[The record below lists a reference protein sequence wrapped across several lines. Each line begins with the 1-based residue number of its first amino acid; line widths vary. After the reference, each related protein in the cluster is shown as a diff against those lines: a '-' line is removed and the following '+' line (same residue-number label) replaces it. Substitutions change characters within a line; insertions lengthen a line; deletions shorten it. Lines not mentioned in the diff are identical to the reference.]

1 MSLLSEMRRGGRGY
15 WLSAPALALYIGL
28 LVLPLGLTL
37 VLSFNVFD
45 YQVGVKSDSYTLANY
60 MAVVTDSYFYEIF
73 LRTFWI
79 SALVTLLCVLIGV
92 PEAYILSRMGTP
104 WRSIFLILILTPLL
118 ISVVVRA
125 FGWSLL
131 LGTDGLI
138 NQVIQFMGGRPVKL
152 LYTPFA
158 VVIALVHV
166 MLPFMIIP
174 VWTSL
179 QKLDPTA
186 EQAALSLG
194 ASQAKVMRLI
204 VLPQVMPG
212 VLSGSLIVF
221 GLAASS
227 FAIPGLLGGRR
238 LKMVATVIYDQY
250 LSELNW
256 PMGATLAVALLLVN
270 LLVMLSWN
278 RMIEGRYKKLWGNDP
293 CPRTVH
299 WPSRFMRW

>member
-1 MSLLSEMRRGGRGY
+1 MSTLLRGTGRAY
-15 WLSAPALALYIGL
+15 LLSAPALVLFSVL
-28 LVLPLGLTL
+28 LLLPLALTL

-45 YQVGVKSDSYTLANY
+45 YETGVKEGSYTLAHY
-60 MAVVTDSYFYEIF
+60 LALLSDPYYYEIF

-92 PEAYILSRMGTP
+92 PEAIVLSRMGAP
-104 WRSIFLILILTPLL
+104 WRSIFLILVLTPLL

-131 LGTDGLI
+131 LGADGLI
-138 NQVIQFMGGRPVKL
+138 NQAIMALGGRPLKL

-158 VVIALVHV
+158 VVVGLVHV

-179 QKLDPTA
+179 QKLDPAA

-194 ASQAKVMRLI
+194 ASHLTVLRRI

-212 VLSGSLIVF
+212 VLSGTLIVF

-238 LKMVATVIYDQY
+238 LKMVATLIYDQY
-250 LSELNW
+250 LAELNW
-256 PMGATLAVALLLVN
+256 PMGATLAVALLLLN
-270 LLVMLSWN
+270 LLVMLGWN
-278 RMIEGRYKKLWGNDP
+278 RLVERRYKRALG
-293 CPRTVH
+293 V
-299 WPSRFMRW
+299 

>member
-1 MSLLSEMRRGGRGY
+1 MSVLRDTGRGY
-15 WLSAPALALYIGL
+15 LLSAPALALFLAL
-28 LVLPLGLTL
+28 LVLPLLLTL

-45 YQVGVKSDSYTLANY
+45 YEVGVKGGEWTLAQYLNL
-60 MAVVTDSYFYEIF
+60 VTDSYFYEIF

-79 SALVTLLCVLIGV
+79 SALVTLLCVVIGV

-131 LGTDGLI
+131 LGADGLI
-138 NQVIQFMGGRPVKL
+138 NQAIQALGGRPIKM

-158 VVIALVHV
+158 VILALVHV

-179 QKLDPTA
+179 QKLDASA

-194 ASQAKVMRLI
+194 ATQAKVMRMV

-212 VLSGSLIVF
+212 VLLGTLIVF
-221 GLAASS
+221 GLSASS

-238 LKMVATVIYDQY
+238 LKMVATVVYDQY

-256 PMGATLAVALLLVN
+256 PMGAAIAVALLLIN

-278 RMIEGRYKKLWGNDP
+278 RLVEGRYKKSLGE
-293 CPRTVH
+293 
-299 WPSRFMRW
+299 

>member
-1 MSLLSEMRRGGRGY
+1 MKADEWTLAHY
-15 WLSAPALALYIGL
+15 LAL
-28 LVLPLGLTL
+28 
-37 VLSFNVFD
+37 F
-45 YQVGVKSDSYTLANY
+45 SDA
-60 MAVVTDSYFYEIF
+60 YFYEIF
-73 LRTFWI
+73 WRTFWI
-79 SALVTLLCVLIGV
+79 SALVTLLCVVIGV

-131 LGTDGLI
+131 LGADGLV
-138 NQVIQFMGGRPVKL
+138 NQVIQALGGRPVKL

-158 VVIALVHV
+158 VIIALVHV

-179 QKLDPTA
+179 QKLDPSA

-194 ASQAKVMRLI
+194 ASQATVMRKI

-212 VLSGSLIVF
+212 VLSGTLIVF

-238 LKMVATVIYDQY
+238 LKMVATVVYDQY

-256 PMGATLAVALLLVN
+256 PMGATIAVVLLLVN
-270 LLVMLSWN
+270 LLIMLSWN
-278 RMIEGRYKKLWGNDP
+278 RMVEGRYKKSLG
-293 CPRTVH
+293 V
-299 WPSRFMRW
+299 

>member
-104 WRSIFLILILTPLL
+104 WRLIFLILILTPLL

-278 RMIEGRYKKLWGNDP
+278 RMIEGRYKKTLGE
-293 CPRTVH
+293 
-299 WPSRFMRW
+299 

>member
-1 MSLLSEMRRGGRGY
+1 MSVLRDTGRGY
-15 WLSAPALALYIGL
+15 LLSAPALALFFGL
-28 LVLPLGLTL
+28 LVLPLLLTL

-45 YQVGVKSDSYTLANY
+45 YEIGVKGGEWTLAQYTNLL
-60 MAVVTDSYFYEIF
+60 TDSYFYEIF

-79 SALVTLLCVLIGV
+79 SALVTLLCVVIGV

-131 LGTDGLI
+131 LGADGLI
-138 NQVIQFMGGRPVKL
+138 NQAIQALGGRPIKM

-158 VVIALVHV
+158 VILALVHV

-179 QKLDPTA
+179 QKLDASA

-194 ASQAKVMRLI
+194 ATQAQVMRMV

-212 VLSGSLIVF
+212 VLSGTLIVF
-221 GLAASS
+221 GLSASS

-238 LKMVATVIYDQY
+238 LKMVATVVYDQY

-256 PMGATLAVALLLVN
+256 PMGAAIAVALLLIN

-278 RMIEGRYKKLWGNDP
+278 RLVEGRYKKSLGE
-293 CPRTVH
+293 
-299 WPSRFMRW
+299 

>member
-1 MSLLSEMRRGGRGY
+1 MSVLRDTGRGY
-15 WLSAPALALYIGL
+15 LLSAPALALFLGL
-28 LVLPLGLTL
+28 LVLPLLLTL

-45 YQVGVKSDSYTLANY
+45 YEVGVKGGEWTLAQYLNL
-60 MAVVTDSYFYEIF
+60 VTDSYFYEIF

-79 SALVTLLCVLIGV
+79 SALVTLLCVVIGV

-131 LGTDGLI
+131 LGADGLI
-138 NQVIQFMGGRPVKL
+138 NQAIQALGGRPIKM

-158 VVIALVHV
+158 VILALVHV

-179 QKLDPTA
+179 QKLDASA

-194 ASQAKVMRLI
+194 ATQAKVMRMV

-212 VLSGSLIVF
+212 VLSGTLIVF
-221 GLAASS
+221 GLSASS

-238 LKMVATVIYDQY
+238 LKMVATVVYDQY

-256 PMGATLAVALLLVN
+256 PMGAAIAVALLLIN
-270 LLVMLSWN
+270 LLVLLSWN
-278 RMIEGRYKKLWGNDP
+278 RLVEGRYKKSLGE
-293 CPRTVH
+293 
-299 WPSRFMRW
+299 

>member
-60 MAVVTDSYFYEIF
+60 VAVVTDSYFYEIF

-131 LGTDGLI
+131 LGADGLI

-194 ASQAKVMRLI
+194 ASQAKVMRLV

-278 RMIEGRYKKLWGNDP
+278 RMIEGRYKKTLGE
-293 CPRTVH
+293 
-299 WPSRFMRW
+299 

>member
-1 MSLLSEMRRGGRGY
+1 MKLIDAMKRGRQGY
-15 WLSAPALALYIGL
+15 LLSAPALALYLGL
-28 LVLPLGLTL
+28 LVVPLGLTL

-45 YQVGVKSDSYTLANY
+45 YGSGIDSKAYTFEHYTSLLG
-60 MAVVTDSYFYEIF
+60 DPYFYEIF
-73 LRTFWI
+73 LRTLWI
-79 SALVTLLCVLIGV
+79 SALTTLLCVVIGV
-92 PEAYILSRMGTP
+92 PEAYILSRMGAP

-131 LGTDGLI
+131 LGADGLV
-138 NQVIQFMGGRPVKL
+138 NQTLQAFGGSPMKL

-179 QKLDPTA
+179 QKLDPA
-186 EQAALSLG
+186 AVQAALSLG
-194 ASQAKVMRLI
+194 ASPFTVIRKV
-204 VLPQVMPG
+204 VLPQIMPG
-212 VLSGSLIVF
+212 VLSGTLIVF

-238 LKMVATVIYDQY
+238 LKMVATLIYDQY

-256 PMGATLAVALLLVN
+256 PMGAAIAIALLLLN
-270 LLVMLSWN
+270 LLIMLSWN
-278 RMIEGRYKKLWGNDP
+278 RMVESRYKKSLG
-293 CPRTVH
+293 
-299 WPSRFMRW
+299 

>member
-1 MSLLSEMRRGGRGY
+1 MKLLDGMRRGRQGY
-15 WLSAPALALYIGL
+15 LMSAPALALYLGL
-28 LVLPLGLTL
+28 LVIPLGLTL

-45 YQVGVKSDSYTLANY
+45 YGSGIDSNAYTLDHY
-60 MAVVTDSYFYEIF
+60 ISLLGDSYFYEIF
-73 LRTFWI
+73 FRTFWI
-79 SALVTLLCVLIGV
+79 SALTTLLCVLIGV
-92 PEAYILSRMGTP
+92 PEAYVLSRMGAP
-104 WRSIFLILILTPLL
+104 WRSIFLILVLTPLL

-131 LGTDGLI
+131 LGADGLV
-138 NQVIQFMGGRPVKL
+138 NQTLQVLGGSPVKL

-179 QKLDPTA
+179 QKLDPAA

-194 ASQAKVMRLI
+194 ASQLTVIRKV
-204 VLPQVMPG
+204 VLPQIMPG
-212 VLSGSLIVF
+212 VLSGTLIVF

-238 LKMVATVIYDQY
+238 LKMVATLIYDQY

-256 PMGATLAVALLLVN
+256 PMGATIAIALLLLN
-270 LLVMLSWN
+270 LLIMLSWN
-278 RMIEGRYKKLWGNDP
+278 RMIEGRYKKSLG
-293 CPRTVH
+293 
-299 WPSRFMRW
+299 

>member
-1 MSLLSEMRRGGRGY
+1 MSLMSEMRQGGRGY

-37 VLSFNVFD
+37 LLSFNVFD
-45 YQVGVKSDSYTLANY
+45 YQVGVKGDSYTLANY

-131 LGTDGLI
+131 LGADGLI
-138 NQVIQFMGGRPVKL
+138 NQAIQFMGGRPVKL

-158 VVIALVHV
+158 VIIALVHV

-278 RMIEGRYKKLWGNDP
+278 RMIEGCYKKTLGE
-293 CPRTVH
+293 
-299 WPSRFMRW
+299 

>member
-1 MSLLSEMRRGGRGY
+1 MSVLRDTGRGY
-15 WLSAPALALYIGL
+15 LLSAPALALFLGL
-28 LVLPLGLTL
+28 LVLPLLLTL

-45 YQVGVKSDSYTLANY
+45 YEVGVKGGEWTLAQYLNL
-60 MAVVTDSYFYEIF
+60 VTDSYFYEIF

-79 SALVTLLCVLIGV
+79 SALVTLLCVVIGV

-131 LGTDGLI
+131 LGADGLI
-138 NQVIQFMGGRPVKL
+138 NQAIQALGGRPIKM

-158 VVIALVHV
+158 VIVALVHV

-179 QKLDPTA
+179 QKLDASA

-194 ASQAKVMRLI
+194 ATQAKVMRMV

-212 VLSGSLIVF
+212 VLSGTLIVF
-221 GLAASS
+221 GLSASS

-238 LKMVATVIYDQY
+238 LKMVATVVYDQY

-256 PMGATLAVALLLVN
+256 PMGAAIAVALLLVN

-278 RMIEGRYKKLWGNDP
+278 RLVEGRYKKSLGE
-293 CPRTVH
+293 
-299 WPSRFMRW
+299 

>member
-1 MSLLSEMRRGGRGY
+1 MSLLSDMRRGGRGY
-15 WLSAPALALYIGL
+15 LLSAPALVMFTCLL
-28 LVLPLGLTL
+28 LVPLALTL
-37 VLSFNVFD
+37 ILSFNVFD
-45 YQVGVKSDSYTLANY
+45 YEVGVKSDSYTLANY
-60 MAVVTDSYFYEIF
+60 GEVLTDSYFYEIF

-79 SALVTLLCVLIGV
+79 SALVTLLCVVIGV

-131 LGTDGLI
+131 LGADGLI
-138 NQVIQFMGGRPVKL
+138 NQAIQALGGQPIKM

-158 VVIALVHV
+158 VIIALVHV

-174 VWTSL
+174 IWTSL
-179 QKLDPTA
+179 QKLDPAA

-194 ASQAKVMRLI
+194 ASQAKVMRLV

-212 VLSGSLIVF
+212 VLSGTLIVF
-221 GLAASS
+221 GLSASS

-238 LKMVATVIYDQY
+238 LKMVATVVYDQY

-256 PMGATLAVALLLVN
+256 PMGATIAVALLLVN

-278 RMIEGRYKKLWGNDP
+278 RMVEGRYKKTLGE
-293 CPRTVH
+293 
-299 WPSRFMRW
+299 

>member
-1 MSLLSEMRRGGRGY
+1 MSLMSEMRQGGRGY
-15 WLSAPALALYIGL
+15 WRSAPALALYIGL

-37 VLSFNVFD
+37 LLSFNVFD

-60 MAVVTDSYFYEIF
+60 TAVVTDSYFYEIF

-131 LGTDGLI
+131 LGADGLI
-138 NQVIQFMGGRPVKL
+138 NQAIQFMGGRPVKL

-158 VVIALVHV
+158 VIIALVHV

-212 VLSGSLIVF
+212 
-221 GLAASS
+221 
-227 FAIPGLLGGRR
+227 
-238 LKMVATVIYDQY
+238 
-250 LSELNW
+250 
-256 PMGATLAVALLLVN
+256 
-270 LLVMLSWN
+270 
-278 RMIEGRYKKLWGNDP
+278 
-293 CPRTVH
+293 
-299 WPSRFMRW
+299 

>member
-1 MSLLSEMRRGGRGY
+1 MSVLRDTGRGY
-15 WLSAPALALYIGL
+15 LLSAPALALFFGL
-28 LVLPLGLTL
+28 LVLPLALTL
-37 VLSFNVFD
+37 VLSLNVFD
-45 YQVGVKSDSYTLANY
+45 YEVGVKGGEWTLAQYANL
-60 MAVVTDSYFYEIF
+60 VTDSYFYEIF

-79 SALVTLLCVLIGV
+79 SALVTLLCVVIGV

-131 LGTDGLI
+131 LGADGLI
-138 NQVIQFMGGRPVKL
+138 NQAIQALGGRPIKM

-158 VVIALVHV
+158 VILALVHV

-179 QKLDPTA
+179 QKLDASA

-194 ASQAKVMRLI
+194 ATQAQVMRMV

-212 VLSGSLIVF
+212 VLSGTLIVF
-221 GLAASS
+221 GLSASS

-238 LKMVATVIYDQY
+238 LKMVATVVYDQY

-256 PMGATLAVALLLVN
+256 PMGAAIAVALLLIN

-278 RMIEGRYKKLWGNDP
+278 RLVEGRYKKSLGE
-293 CPRTVH
+293 
-299 WPSRFMRW
+299 

>member
-1 MSLLSEMRRGGRGY
+1 MSRGY
-15 WLSAPALALYIGL
+15 LLSAPALALFVGL
-28 LVLPLGLTL
+28 LIVPLGLTL
-37 VLSFNVFD
+37 VLSFNLFD
-45 YQVGVKSDSYTLANY
+45 YELGVKSDSYTLANY
-60 MAVVTDSYFYEIF
+60 AALLSDGYFYEIF
-73 LRTFWI
+73 WRTFWI
-79 SALVTLLCVLIGV
+79 SALVTLLCVVIGV

-131 LGTDGLI
+131 LGADGLI
-138 NQVIQFMGGRPVKL
+138 NQAIAALGGRPLKM

-158 VVIALVHV
+158 VILALVHV

-179 QKLDPTA
+179 QKLDPAA
-186 EQAALSLG
+186 EQAAQSLG
-194 ASQAKVMRLI
+194 ASQAKVMRMV
-204 VLPQVMPG
+204 VLPQIMPG
-212 VLSGSLIVF
+212 VLSGTLIVF

-238 LKMVATVIYDQY
+238 LKMVATVVYDQY

-256 PMGATLAVALLLVN
+256 PMGATIAVALLLAN
-270 LLVMLSWN
+270 LLIMLSWN
-278 RMIEGRYKKLWGNDP
+278 RLVEGRYKKALGE
-293 CPRTVH
+293 
-299 WPSRFMRW
+299 

>member
-1 MSLLSEMRRGGRGY
+1 MSGASVLRDTGRGY
-15 WLSAPALALYIGL
+15 LLSTPALALFVGL
-28 LVLPLGLTL
+28 LVLPLLLTL

-45 YQVGVKSDSYTLANY
+45 YEVGVKGDAWTLAQY
-60 MAVVTDSYFYEIF
+60 LSLITDSYFYEIF
-73 LRTFWI
+73 FRTFWI
-79 SALVTLLCVLIGV
+79 SALVTLLCVVIGV
-92 PEAYILSRMGTP
+92 PEAYILSRMGAP
-104 WRSIFLILILTPLL
+104 WRSIFLMLILTPLL

-131 LGTDGLI
+131 LGADGLV
-138 NQVIQFMGGRPVKL
+138 NQAIQALGGRPIKM

-158 VVIALVHV
+158 VILALVHV

-179 QKLDPTA
+179 QKLDASA

-194 ASQAKVMRLI
+194 ATQAKVMRLV

-212 VLSGSLIVF
+212 VLSGTLIVF
-221 GLAASS
+221 GLSASS

-238 LKMVATVIYDQY
+238 LKMVATVVYDQY

-256 PMGATLAVALLLVN
+256 PMGAAIAVALLLIN

-278 RMIEGRYKKLWGNDP
+278 RLVEGRYKKSLGE
-293 CPRTVH
+293 
-299 WPSRFMRW
+299 

>member
-1 MSLLSEMRRGGRGY
+1 MSVLRDTGRGY
-15 WLSAPALALYIGL
+15 LLSAPALALFLGL
-28 LVLPLGLTL
+28 LVLPLLLTL

-45 YQVGVKSDSYTLANY
+45 YEVGVKGGEWTLTQYLNL
-60 MAVVTDSYFYEIF
+60 VTDSYFYEIF

-79 SALVTLLCVLIGV
+79 SALVTLLCVVIGV

-131 LGTDGLI
+131 LGADGLI
-138 NQVIQFMGGRPVKL
+138 NQAIQALGGRPIKM

-158 VVIALVHV
+158 VILALVHV

-179 QKLDPTA
+179 QKLDASA

-194 ASQAKVMRLI
+194 ATQAKVMRMV

-212 VLSGSLIVF
+212 VLSGTLIVF
-221 GLAASS
+221 GLSASS

-238 LKMVATVIYDQY
+238 LKMVATVVYDQY

-256 PMGATLAVALLLVN
+256 PMGAAIAVALLLIN

-278 RMIEGRYKKLWGNDP
+278 RLVEGRYKKSLGE
-293 CPRTVH
+293 
-299 WPSRFMRW
+299 

>member
-1 MSLLSEMRRGGRGY
+1 MSTLAAMRQGGRGY
-15 WLSAPALALYIGL
+15 LLSMPATLLFVCL
-28 LVLPLGLTL
+28 LVLPLCLTL

-45 YQVGVKSDSYTLANY
+45 YTVGVKDGAYTLSHY
-60 MAVVTDSYFYEIF
+60 LGLLTDSYYYEIF
-73 LRTFWI
+73 FRTFWI
-79 SALVTLLCVLIGV
+79 SALVTLLCVVIGV

-131 LGTDGLI
+131 LGADGLV
-138 NQVIQFMGGRPVKL
+138 NQAIQALGGRPVKL
-152 LYTPFA
+152 
-158 VVIALVHV
+158 HV

-179 QKLDPTA
+179 QKLDPAA

-194 ASQAKVMRLI
+194 ATHAKVMRLV

-212 VLSGSLIVF
+212 VLSGTLIVF
-221 GLAASS
+221 GLSASS

-256 PMGATLAVALLLVN
+256 PMGATIAVVLLLIN
-270 LLVMLSWN
+270 LLVMLTWN
-278 RMIEGRYKKLWGNDP
+278 RLVEGRYKKTLGE
-293 CPRTVH
+293 
-299 WPSRFMRW
+299 

>member
-1 MSLLSEMRRGGRGY
+1 MSLLSDMRRGGRGY
-15 WLSAPALALYIGL
+15 LLSAPALVMFTCLL
-28 LVLPLGLTL
+28 LVPLALTL
-37 VLSFNVFD
+37 ILSFNVFD
-45 YQVGVKSDSYTLANY
+45 YEVGVKSDSYTLANY
-60 MAVVTDSYFYEIF
+60 GEVLTDSYFYEIF

-79 SALVTLLCVLIGV
+79 SALVTLLCVVIGV

-131 LGTDGLI
+131 LGADGLI
-138 NQVIQFMGGRPVKL
+138 NQGIQALGGQPIKM

-158 VVIALVHV
+158 VIIALVHV

-174 VWTSL
+174 IWTSL
-179 QKLDPTA
+179 QKLDPAA

-194 ASQAKVMRLI
+194 ASQAKVMRLV

-212 VLSGSLIVF
+212 VLSGTLIVF
-221 GLAASS
+221 GLSASS

-238 LKMVATVIYDQY
+238 LKMVATVVYDQY

-256 PMGATLAVALLLVN
+256 PMGATIAVALLVVN

-278 RMIEGRYKKLWGNDP
+278 RMVEGRYKKTLGE
-293 CPRTVH
+293 
-299 WPSRFMRW
+299 

>member
-1 MSLLSEMRRGGRGY
+1 MSLLSEMRQGGRGY

-131 LGTDGLI
+131 LGADGLI

-204 VLPQVMPG
+204 VLPQV
-212 VLSGSLIVF
+212 LSGSLIVF

-278 RMIEGRYKKLWGNDP
+278 RMIEGRYKKTLGE
-293 CPRTVH
+293 
-299 WPSRFMRW
+299 

>member
-1 MSLLSEMRRGGRGY
+1 MSLLTEMRQGGRGY

-37 VLSFNVFD
+37 LLSFNVFD
-45 YQVGVKSDSYTLANY
+45 YQVGVKSDTYTLANY
-60 MAVVTDSYFYEIF
+60 TAVLTDSYFYEIF

-92 PEAYILSRMGTP
+92 PEAYILSRMGAP

-131 LGTDGLI
+131 LGADGLI
-138 NQVIQFMGGRPVKL
+138 NQAIQFMGGRPVKL

-158 VVIALVHV
+158 VIIALVHV

-278 RMIEGRYKKLWGNDP
+278 RMLEGRYKKTLGE
-293 CPRTVH
+293 
-299 WPSRFMRW
+299 

>member
-1 MSLLSEMRRGGRGY
+1 MSTLLRGTGRAY
-15 WLSAPALALYIGL
+15 LLSAPALVLFAGL
-28 LVLPLGLTL
+28 LLAPLALSL
-37 VLSFNVFD
+37 ALSFNVFD
-45 YQVGVKSDSYTLANY
+45 YETGIKEGSYTLAHY
-60 MAVVTDSYFYEIF
+60 LSLLGDPYFYEIF

-92 PEAYILSRMGTP
+92 PEAIVLSRMGAP
-104 WRSIFLILILTPLL
+104 WRSIFLILVLTPLL

-131 LGTDGLI
+131 LGADGLV
-138 NQVIQFMGGRPVKL
+138 NQAIVALGGRPLKL

-158 VVIALVHV
+158 VVVGLVHV

-179 QKLDPTA
+179 QKLDPAA

-194 ASQAKVMRLI
+194 ASHLTVLRRI

-212 VLSGSLIVF
+212 VLSGTLIVF

-238 LKMVATVIYDQY
+238 LKMVATLIYDQY
-250 LSELNW
+250 LAELNW
-256 PMGATLAVALLLVN
+256 PMGATLAVALLLLN
-270 LLVMLSWN
+270 LLVMLGWN
-278 RMIEGRYKKLWGNDP
+278 RLVERRYKRALG
-293 CPRTVH
+293 V
-299 WPSRFMRW
+299 

>member
-1 MSLLSEMRRGGRGY
+1 MSLLSDMRRGGRGY
-15 WLSAPALALYIGL
+15 LLSAPALVMFTCLL
-28 LVLPLGLTL
+28 LVPLALTL
-37 VLSFNVFD
+37 ILSFNVFD
-45 YQVGVKSDSYTLANY
+45 YEVGVKSDSYTLANY
-60 MAVVTDSYFYEIF
+60 GEVLTDSYFYEIF

-79 SALVTLLCVLIGV
+79 SALVTLLCVVIGV

-131 LGTDGLI
+131 LGADGLI
-138 NQVIQFMGGRPVKL
+138 NQGIQALGGQPIKM

-158 VVIALVHV
+158 VIIALVHV

-174 VWTSL
+174 IWTSL
-179 QKLDPTA
+179 QKLDPAA

-194 ASQAKVMRLI
+194 ASQAKVMRLV

-212 VLSGSLIVF
+212 VLSGTLIVF
-221 GLAASS
+221 GLSASS

-238 LKMVATVIYDQY
+238 LKMVATVVYDQY

-256 PMGATLAVALLLVN
+256 PMGATIAVALLLVN

-278 RMIEGRYKKLWGNDP
+278 RMVEGRYKKTLGE
-293 CPRTVH
+293 
-299 WPSRFMRW
+299 

>member
-1 MSLLSEMRRGGRGY
+1 MSLLSEMRRGGHGY

-131 LGTDGLI
+131 LGADGLI

-278 RMIEGRYKKLWGNDP
+278 RMIEGRYKKTLGE
-293 CPRTVH
+293 
-299 WPSRFMRW
+299 

>member
-1 MSLLSEMRRGGRGY
+1 MSTLLRGTGRAYLLS
-15 WLSAPALALYIGL
+15 ATALVLFAAL
-28 LVLPLGLTL
+28 LVLPLALTV

-45 YQVGVKSDSYTLANY
+45 YETGVKEGSYTLAHY
-60 MAVVTDSYFYEIF
+60 LALLSDPYYYEIF

-92 PEAYILSRMGTP
+92 PEAIVLSRMGAP
-104 WRSIFLILILTPLL
+104 WRSIFLILVLTPLL

-131 LGTDGLI
+131 LGADGLV
-138 NQVIQFMGGRPVKL
+138 NQAIVALGGRPLKL

-158 VVIALVHV
+158 VIVGLVHV

-179 QKLDPTA
+179 QKLDPAA

-194 ASQAKVMRLI
+194 ASHWTVLRRI

-212 VLSGSLIVF
+212 VLSGTLIVF

-238 LKMVATVIYDQY
+238 LKMVATLIYDQY
-250 LSELNW
+250 LAELNW
-256 PMGATLAVALLLVN
+256 PMGATLAVALLLLN
-270 LLVMLSWN
+270 LLVMLGWN
-278 RMIEGRYKKLWGNDP
+278 RLVERRYQRALG
-293 CPRTVH
+293 V
-299 WPSRFMRW
+299 

>member
-1 MSLLSEMRRGGRGY
+1 MSLMSEMRQGGRGY

-37 VLSFNVFD
+37 LLSFNVFD

-60 MAVVTDSYFYEIF
+60 TAVVSDSYFYEIF

-131 LGTDGLI
+131 LGADGLI
-138 NQVIQFMGGRPVKL
+138 NQAIQLMGGRPVKL

-158 VVIALVHV
+158 VIIALVHV

-278 RMIEGRYKKLWGNDP
+278 RMIEGRYKKTLGE
-293 CPRTVH
+293 
-299 WPSRFMRW
+299 

>member
-1 MSLLSEMRRGGRGY
+1 MSLLSEMRQGGHGY

-131 LGTDGLI
+131 LGADGLI

-278 RMIEGRYKKLWGNDP
+278 RMIEGRYKKTLGE
-293 CPRTVH
+293 
-299 WPSRFMRW
+299 

>member
-1 MSLLSEMRRGGRGY
+1 MSGASVLRDTGRGY
-15 WLSAPALALYIGL
+15 LLSTPALALFVGL
-28 LVLPLGLTL
+28 LVLPLLLTL

-45 YQVGVKSDSYTLANY
+45 YEVGVKGDAWTFAQYVNL
-60 MAVVTDSYFYEIF
+60 VTDSYFYEIF

-79 SALVTLLCVLIGV
+79 SALVTLLCVVIGV

-131 LGTDGLI
+131 LGADGLV
-138 NQVIQFMGGRPVKL
+138 NQAIQALGGRPVKM

-158 VVIALVHV
+158 VILALVHV

-179 QKLDPTA
+179 QKLDASA

-194 ASQAKVMRLI
+194 ATQAKVMRLV
-204 VLPQVMPG
+204 VLPQVLPG
-212 VLSGSLIVF
+212 VLSGTLIVF
-221 GLAASS
+221 GLSASS

-238 LKMVATVIYDQY
+238 LKMVATVVYDQY

-256 PMGATLAVALLLVN
+256 PMGAAIAVALLLIN

-278 RMIEGRYKKLWGNDP
+278 RLVEGRYKKSLGE
-293 CPRTVH
+293 
-299 WPSRFMRW
+299 

>member
-1 MSLLSEMRRGGRGY
+1 MAHRVAARAGCRRGARMSLLSEMRQGGRGY

-131 LGTDGLI
+131 LGADGLI

-194 ASQAKVMRLI
+194 
-204 VLPQVMPG
+204 
-212 VLSGSLIVF
+212 
-221 GLAASS
+221 
-227 FAIPGLLGGRR
+227 
-238 LKMVATVIYDQY
+238 
-250 LSELNW
+250 
-256 PMGATLAVALLLVN
+256 
-270 LLVMLSWN
+270 
-278 RMIEGRYKKLWGNDP
+278 
-293 CPRTVH
+293 
-299 WPSRFMRW
+299 

>member
-1 MSLLSEMRRGGRGY
+1 MSLLTAMRRGGRGY
-15 WLSAPALALYIGL
+15 LLSAPALVMFTCLL
-28 LVLPLGLTL
+28 LVPLALTL
-37 VLSFNVFD
+37 ILSFNVFD
-45 YQVGVKSDSYTLANY
+45 YEVGVKSDSYTLANY
-60 MAVVTDSYFYEIF
+60 TAVLTDSYFYEIF

-79 SALVTLLCVLIGV
+79 SALVTLLCVIIGV

-131 LGTDGLI
+131 LGADGLI
-138 NQVIQFMGGRPVKL
+138 NQGIQALGGQPIKM

-158 VVIALVHV
+158 VIIALVHV

-174 VWTSL
+174 IWTSL
-179 QKLDPTA
+179 QKLDPAA

-194 ASQAKVMRLI
+194 ATQAKVMRMV
-204 VLPQVMPG
+204 VLPQIMPG
-212 VLSGSLIVF
+212 VLSGTLIVF
-221 GLAASS
+221 GLSASS

-238 LKMVATVIYDQY
+238 LKMVATVVYDQY

-256 PMGATLAVALLLVN
+256 PMGATIAVALLLVN

-278 RMIEGRYKKLWGNDP
+278 RILESRYKKTLGE
-293 CPRTVH
+293 
-299 WPSRFMRW
+299 